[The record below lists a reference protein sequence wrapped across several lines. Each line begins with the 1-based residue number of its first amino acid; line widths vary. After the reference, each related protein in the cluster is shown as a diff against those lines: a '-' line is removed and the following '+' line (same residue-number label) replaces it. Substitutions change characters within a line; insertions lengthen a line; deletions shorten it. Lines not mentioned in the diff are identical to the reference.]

1 MESGETHDVAEAQ
14 SLSEPEG
21 ARPGQHSCDGRAP
34 ILTTHALT
42 KQFGNL
48 RAVDGLDME
57 VCKGD
62 IFGFLGPNGA
72 GKTTVIRLVL
82 GLIHPTSGHAEVCG
96 HRVPGELQGA
106 LRHVGGF
113 VDDPTFYPLM
123 SARRNLRLLGSMTGP
138 VSEERIDE
146 VLEIVAL
153 DDRAE
158 DRVGGFSHG
167 MKQRLGIAQ
176 ALLHSPELIVLDEP
190 TSGLDPRGMKDVR
203 ELIREL
209 GAAGTTVFL
218 SSHLLHEVEQVCTRA
233 VIINKGRVVV
243 QGPVSELRPQNDAIK
258 VLTGDQG
265 RAGDVL
271 RGQFGAGG
279 VIEDEGFL
287 VVKADEDAVP
297 EMVRRLVADG
307 VEVRAVVPAS
317 EQGLEDFFLELTVR
331 RRRAARQEARRPRA
345 AAPGRP
351 AMSPG
356 GCACPP
362 PAAAGARPAP
372 RRPPAP
378 ADAAHGSTTAGMRGH
393 AWGALRREWIKLL
406 FQRRSYLIWGGAFV
420 IPFLIALAFY
430 LTRNNPESG
439 GGGGPVFMER
449 ITSNGM
455 FVTLASLTVLI
466 PFLLPMAAAMVAGYM
481 IAGEAE
487 LGTLR
492 IVLLRP
498 TRRGAFVLAKWT
510 MAMVYLAVGFGL
522 MLAGG
527 LLFGGIFFGLHP
539 MITLSGS
546 TVGVWHGLGLIL
558 LSCLYSLAAM
568 ACIVSMAL
576 LFSSLTD
583 SSLTALI
590 ATIVIYI
597 VITVL
602 IQFSYFDWLRPWV
615 FPQYLLE
622 FTNFFRDPIYWRPI
636 LKGLGV
642 FALWSGVLTAAAY
655 LVFRRKDVLS

>member
-1 MESGETHDVAEAQ
+1 
-14 SLSEPEG
+14 
-21 ARPGQHSCDGRAP
+21 
-34 ILTTHALT
+34 
-42 KQFGNL
+42 
-48 RAVDGLDME
+48 
-57 VCKGD
+57 
-62 IFGFLGPNGA
+62 
-72 GKTTVIRLVL
+72 
-82 GLIHPTSGHAEVCG
+82 
-96 HRVPGELQGA
+96 
-106 LRHVGGF
+106 
-113 VDDPTFYPLM
+113 
-123 SARRNLRLLGSMTGP
+123 
-138 VSEERIDE
+138 
-146 VLEIVAL
+146 
-153 DDRAE
+153 
-158 DRVGGFSHG
+158 
-167 MKQRLGIAQ
+167 
-176 ALLHSPELIVLDEP
+176 
-190 TSGLDPRGMKDVR
+190 
-203 ELIREL
+203 
-209 GAAGTTVFL
+209 
-218 SSHLLHEVEQVCTRA
+218 
-233 VIINKGRVVV
+233 
-243 QGPVSELRPQNDAIK
+243 
-258 VLTGDQG
+258 
-265 RAGDVL
+265 
-271 RGQFGAGG
+271 
-279 VIEDEGFL
+279 
-287 VVKADEDAVP
+287 
-297 EMVRRLVADG
+297 
-307 VEVRAVVPAS
+307 
-317 EQGLEDFFLELTVR
+317 
-331 RRRAARQEARRPRA
+331 
-345 AAPGRP
+345 
-351 AMSPG
+351 MSPG

-362 PAAAGARPAP
+362 AGPADPKGPGPVPKAGGPAYSTTSGEPIWGPGDGPRGAAATQASTQGAPAAGGGGASAAGPDG
-372 RRPPAP
+372 AP
-378 ADAAHGSTTAGMRGH
+378 AAEPGHTHGSTAGGMGGH

-430 LTRNNPESG
+430 LTRDNPESG

-455 FVTLASLTVLI
+455 FVTLASLSVLI

-522 MLAGG
+522 MVAGG
-527 LLFGGIFFGLHP
+527 LLWGGIFFGLHP
-539 MITLSGS
+539 MVTLSGS
-546 TVGVWHGLGLIL
+546 TVGVWQGLGLIL
-558 LSCLYSLAAM
+558 LSCLYALAAM

-576 LFSSLTD
+576 LFSTLTD

-642 FALWSGVLTAAAY
+642 FALWSGLLTAAAY